1 MGERRARRDSLEVHL
16 AYAFDRLF
24 EWKLA
29 QAYDMLVPGRG
40 RLTGARVK
48 EKSEHEDGRNLCPG
62 VLRAAARGTH
72 HCEPNGGPGRV
83 REEPRSGGAR
93 GVGVRRRRL

>member
-1 MGERRARRDSLEVHL
+1 MGERRARCHSPEVHL

-29 QAYDMLVPGRG
+29 QAYDMLVPGRE
-40 RLTGARVK
+40 RVTGAHVK
-48 EKSEHEDGRNLCPG
+48 EESEHEDGRDLCPG

-72 HCEPNGGPGRV
+72 HCEPNGGAGRI
-83 REEPRSGGAR
+83 REEPRSGGAQ